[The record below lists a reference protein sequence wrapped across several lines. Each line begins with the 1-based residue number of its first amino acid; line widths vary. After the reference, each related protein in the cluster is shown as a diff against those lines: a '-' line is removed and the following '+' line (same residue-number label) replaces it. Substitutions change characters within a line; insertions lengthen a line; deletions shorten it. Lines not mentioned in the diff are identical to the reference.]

1 MKIVKSIVDLKN
13 SLKVNDKSVGFQGNQ
28 SVGFV
33 PTMGAL
39 HDGHVSLVK
48 KAKEEN
54 EIVVVSIFVNPTQ
67 FLEGEDLDKYPRKD
81 EADKKICELCG
92 VDYLFMPDITT
103 MYEKDELSI
112 KAPTI
117 KGFILE
123 GFKRPGHFDGMLQI
137 VLKLLN
143 IVKPTNAYFGKKDA
157 QQLSLITQMVKNL
170 YIDTNI
176 VACNIIREH
185 DGLAYSSR
193 NIYLSKEQRY
203 LALHISKSLKL
214 VAKLIGSNQ
223 MSCKILIDSTYN
235 YLNQYNGI
243 EIEYIEIVNNEFE
256 KINNIEIQNSI
267 VLIAV
272 KIGNTRLIDN
282 IWI

>member
-1 MKIVKSIVDLKN
+1 MKIVNTIEDLKN
-13 SLKVNDKSVGFQGNQ
+13 YLKLNNKTVGFHGNQ

-39 HDGHVSLVK
+39 HDGHISLIK

-54 EIVVVSIFVNPTQ
+54 EKVVVSIFVNPTQ

-103 MYEKDELSI
+103 MYERDELSI
-112 KAPTI
+112 KAPKT

-123 GFKRPGHFDGMLQI
+123 GFKRPGHFDGMLQV

-143 IVKPTNAYFGKKDA
+143 IVNPTNAYFGKKDA

-176 VACNIIREH
+176 IACDIIREH

-193 NIYLSKEQRY
+193 NIYLSKEQRDS
-203 LALHISKSLKL
+203 ALHISKSLKL
-214 VAKLIGSNQ
+214 VAKMIGSQEMN
-223 MSCKILIDSTYN
+223 CKVLIDSTYS
-235 YLNQYNGI
+235 YLDKHEDIN
-243 EIEYIEIVNNEFE
+243 IEYIEIVNKDFN
-256 KINNIEIQNSI
+256 KIETIEIQNSI
-267 VLIAV
+267 ILIAV
-272 KIGNTRLIDN
+272 KIGTTRLIDN

>member
-1 MKIVKSIVDLKN
+1 MKIVKNIVDLKSILRLN
-13 SLKVNDKSVGFQGNQ
+13 KKAI
-28 SVGFV
+28 GFV

-39 HDGHVSLVK
+39 HEGHLSLIK
-48 KAKEEN
+48 KAKEDN
-54 EIVVVSIFVNPTQ
+54 AIVVVSIFVNPTQ

-81 EADKKICELCG
+81 EADIKICKLCG

-103 MYEKDELSI
+103 MYEKDELTI
-112 KAPTI
+112 KAPRTNS
-117 KGFILE
+117 FILE
-123 GFKRPGHFDGMLQI
+123 GFKRPGHFDGMLQV

-143 IVKPTNAYFGKKDA
+143 IVQPTNAYFGKKDA

-176 VACNIIREH
+176 IPCDIIREH

-193 NIYLSKEQRY
+193 NVYLSKEQRE
-203 LALHISKSLKL
+203 LSLHISKSLKL
-214 VAKLIGSNQ
+214 AAKLIGSQQ
-223 MSCKILIDSTYN
+223 MDCKTLIDSTYN
-235 YLNQYNGI
+235 YLNNYDDI
-243 EIEYIEIVNNEFE
+243 SIEYIEIVNKDFK
-256 KINNIEIQNSI
+256 KINTIEIQNSI
-267 VLIAV
+267 ILIAV

>member
-1 MKIVKSIVDLKN
+1 MKIIKSIIDLKN
-13 SLKVNDKSVGFQGNQ
+13 SLKLNSKSI
-28 SVGFV
+28 GFV

-39 HDGHVSLVK
+39 HDGHISLVK

-67 FLEGEDLDKYPRKD
+67 FLQGEDLDKYPRKD

-112 KAPTI
+112 NAPKT

-143 IVKPTNAYFGKKDA
+143 IVNPTNAYFGKKDA

-176 VACNIIREH
+176 VACDIIREH

-193 NIYLSKEQRY
+193 NIYLSKEQRE

-223 MSCKILIDSTYN
+223 MDCKILINSTYN
-235 YLNQYNGI
+235 YLNKYNDI

-256 KINNIEIQNSI
+256 KINNIEIQNSV

-272 KIGNTRLIDN
+272 KIGTTRLIDN